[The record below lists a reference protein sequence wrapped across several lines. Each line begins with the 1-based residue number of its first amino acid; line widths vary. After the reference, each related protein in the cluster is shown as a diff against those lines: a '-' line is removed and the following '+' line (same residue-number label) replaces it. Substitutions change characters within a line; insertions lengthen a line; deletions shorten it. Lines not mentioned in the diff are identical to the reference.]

1 MRPSSLATA
10 AVLAVTAIWGSTF
23 FVIKDAVGK
32 VDPVDFLVVRF
43 AIGAAI
49 PSLLFLGRLRRLTAR
64 QWLVGLGIGVVYGL
78 AQIAQTVGLQ
88 TTAASVSGFITG
100 TYVVLT
106 PVVMWVA
113 FRARVTAGT
122 WAAIALATVG
132 LGVLSLT
139 GFGAGA
145 PLLGVGESLTLL
157 GAALYAV
164 HVVVLDRHASSMDA
178 PALATVQ
185 LIGVAVT
192 CAAFGVPDG
201 VELPSDG
208 GVWGA
213 VLYTAIVAGIV
224 TMALQTWAQRH
235 LDPTRIV
242 LLMTFEPVF
251 ASVFAIA
258 FGGES
263 LTWRL
268 LVGGAMILGATLLG
282 VRAGQDEGRSSG

>member
-1 MRPSSLATA
+1 MRKSVLATA
-10 AVLAVTAIWGSTF
+10 AILAVTAIWGSTF
-23 FVIKDAVGK
+23 FVIKDAVGRI
-32 VDPVDFLVVRF
+32 DPIDFLVVRF
-43 AIGAAI
+43 TIGALI
-49 PSLLFLGRLRRLTAR
+49 PAVLFLGRLSRLTGR

-88 TTAASVSGFITG
+88 STAASVSGFITG

-106 PVVMWVA
+106 PVVLWVA
-113 FRARVTAGT
+113 FRVRVSAGT

-139 GFGAGA
+139 GLSGV
-145 PLLGVGESLTLL
+145 GVGEGLTLL

-164 HVVVLDRHASSMDA
+164 HVVVLDRHASAMDA

-185 LIGVAVT
+185 LIGVALT
-192 CAAFGVPDG
+192 CAVFGVPDG
-201 VELPSDG
+201 IQLPADG

-213 VLYTAIVAGIV
+213 VLYTAVLAGIV

-235 LDPTRIV
+235 LNPARVV

-251 ASVFAIA
+251 ASAFAIA

-263 LTWRL
+263 LSWRL
-268 LVGGAMILGATLLG
+268 LLGGSLVLAATLLG
-282 VRAGQDEGRSSG
+282 IRAGRPDPAP